1 MPSEHHQPRLYTLSQ
16 ARRSLPGL
24 AAVVI
29 VMREKARRLDELQ
42 ALRAS
47 LRRSSGAD
55 GNPMTTDD
63 SELQAEL
70 AKLERQIGELIAH
83 VGRQGVEVKDVRRG
97 LLDWRAERDGR
108 VVYLCWQYG
117 ERTVSFWHELSDG
130 FAGRQPI
137 VVSEWA

>member
-1 MPSEHHQPRLYTLSQ
+1 MSNDAERPRLYTLSQ

-24 AAVVI
+24 AAVVM
-29 VMREKARRLDELQ
+29 VMRDKARRLDELQ

-47 LRRSSGAD
+47 MRRSSGAD
-55 GNPMTTDD
+55 GNPLTTDD
-63 SELQAEL
+63 TELQAEL

-83 VGRQGVEVKDVRRG
+83 IGRQDVEVKDIRRG

-117 ERTVSFWHELSDG
+117 ERTVSFWHELSEG
-130 FAGRQPI
+130 FGGRQPI
-137 VVSEWA
+137 VVSEWV